1 MFSTNAR
8 NGMLDAVGITHASL
22 HTAYSSTGANEVTGG
37 SPAYARKSATFAA
50 ASGGA
55 RASSNAPVFDVPAS
69 TTVRWIGYWD
79 ALTTGNFKGMVANGG
94 TEKEFSVDLTAE
106 TVKVAAHGWSADQK
120 IVFYGGTPPGG
131 LSEGTVY
138 FVRTPAT
145 DTFQVAATAGGAAI
159 NLTSEAAADCV
170 VSAIVEET
178 FAAQGTFTVST
189 ANLNLNG

>member
-1 MFSTNAR
+1 MYSTNAR
-8 NGMLDAVGITHASL
+8 NGMLDAIGITHASL

-55 RASSNAPVFDVPAS
+55 RAASNAPVFDVPAAA
-69 TTVRWIGYWD
+69 TVRFVGYWD
-79 ALTTGNFKGMVANGG
+79 AVSAGNFKGMVGNGG
-94 TEKEFSVDLTAE
+94 TEKEFAVDLTAD
-106 TVKVAAHGWSADQK
+106 TVKVVAHGWSADQK
-120 IVFYGGTPPGG
+120 IVFYGGTAPGA

-138 FVRTPAT
+138 FVRAPAT

-159 NLTSEAAADCV
+159 NLTSEAGADCV

-178 FAAQGTFTVST
+178 FAAQGTFTVSSS
-189 ANLNLNG
+189 NLNLNG